1 MNMRI
6 DPPGMNYTDR
16 ELRAYLRRSCE
27 ALNKILTKVDTDSK
41 DIAGRNKKISEKL
54 SEIQEIAN
62 KLISDSEKL
71 EERCTEIEKR
81 CEKMEHDIE
90 QLKMSLL

>member
-6 DPPGMNYTDR
+6 DPPRTNCTDK
-16 ELRAYLRRSCE
+16 ELCAYLRRSCE
-27 ALNKILTKVDTDSK
+27 ALNKILTRVDTDSK
-41 DIAGRNKKISEKL
+41 DIAGRNKEMSEKL
-54 SEIQEIAN
+54 SEIDGIAN

-71 EERCTEIEKR
+71 EERCTELEKK
-81 CEKMEHDIE
+81 CEKMEYDIN